1 MSTATLDALD
11 FAPAILAIQDKPP
24 APLPRIMLYALAALF
39 SILLVWALIG
49 KVDVIATAE
58 GKLVPQSYL
67 KIVQPA
73 DSGILQAILV
83 KEGDAVI
90 AGQVLM
96 RMDTQV
102 AQADTKILE
111 AERQSKQ
118 LQLRQIDAELANQP
132 LLMNKGDAAT
142 TFRQIEAQYQSHRL
156 AYLDAQA
163 QEQAL
168 LAKAN
173 DDYQAA
179 IQVKEKLRRTL
190 PAFQEQEAAWDKL
203 QKEGYAGRL
212 MALDKHRERIERE
225 QDLQAQVSTANSLKA
240 AIQNSEKR
248 LAQISSN
255 YKQQLHNERVE
266 AQSQLDKVSQELAKQ
281 QHKNTQ
287 LELKAPQAGII
298 KDLATHTLGTVV
310 SPGTILMTLVP
321 VNEPLQ
327 AEVQIKNEDVGFVHE
342 GQTVKVKLAAYPFQK
357 YGMVEGKIIHVGADA
372 NDGQGTQN
380 QNRSGSAD
388 QANSQQLPSTYKAI
402 VTLDKQNLETGGKR
416 FQITPGMQVVAEI
429 NQGTRTVMEY
439 LLSPVQGVFQEAGRE
454 R

>member
-24 APLPRIMLYALAALF
+24 SPLPRIMLYALAALF
-39 SILLVWALIG
+39 GSLLVWALIG

-102 AQADTKILE
+102 AQADTRILE
-111 AERQSKQ
+111 TERQSKQ
-118 LQLRQIDAELANQP
+118 LQLRRIDAELANQP
-132 LLMNKGDAAT
+132 LLMNKGDDAT

-179 IQVKEKLRRTL
+179 I
-190 PAFQEQEAAWDKL
+190 
-203 QKEGYAGRL
+203 
-212 MALDKHRERIERE
+212 
-225 QDLQAQVSTANSLKA
+225 
-240 AIQNSEKR
+240 
-248 LAQISSN
+248 
-255 YKQQLHNERVE
+255 
-266 AQSQLDKVSQELAKQ
+266 
-281 QHKNTQ
+281 
-287 LELKAPQAGII
+287 
-298 KDLATHTLGTVV
+298 
-310 SPGTILMTLVP
+310 
-321 VNEPLQ
+321 
-327 AEVQIKNEDVGFVHE
+327 
-342 GQTVKVKLAAYPFQK
+342 
-357 YGMVEGKIIHVGADA
+357 
-372 NDGQGTQN
+372 
-380 QNRSGSAD
+380 
-388 QANSQQLPSTYKAI
+388 
-402 VTLDKQNLETGGKR
+402 
-416 FQITPGMQVVAEI
+416 
-429 NQGTRTVMEY
+429 
-439 LLSPVQGVFQEAGRE
+439 
-454 R
+454 

>member
-1 MSTATLDALD
+1 MSTATLDVLD
-11 FAPAILAIQDKPP
+11 FSPAILAIQDKPP
-24 APLPRIMLYALAALF
+24 SPLPRIMLYALAALF

-83 KEGDAVI
+83 KEGDSVN

-96 RMDTQV
+96 RMDAQV
-102 AQADTKILE
+102 AKADTTILE
-111 AERQSKQ
+111 TERQSKQ
-118 LQLRQIDAELANQP
+118 LQLRRIDAELANQP
-132 LLMNKGDAAT
+132 LPMHKGDDAT
-142 TFRQIEAQYQSHRL
+142 TFRQIEAQYQSHRQ

-203 QKEGYAGRL
+203 QKEGYAGKL
-212 MALDKHRERIERE
+212 LALDKRRERIERE
-225 QDLQAQVSTANSLKA
+225 QDLQAQLSTANSLKA

-266 AQSQLDKVSQELAKQ
+266 AQSQWEKVSQELAKQ

-342 GQTVKVKLAAYPFQK
+342 GQAVKVKLAAYPFQK

-372 NDGQGTQN
+372 NDGQQN
-380 QNRSGSAD
+380 QAKSGSQD
-388 QANSQQLPSTYKAI
+388 QGNSQQQMSTYKAI
-402 VTLDKQNLETGGKR
+402 VTLQSQTLSASGKQ

-439 LLSPVQGVFQEAGRE
+439 LLSPVQGVFHDAARE

>member
-1 MSTATLDALD
+1 MH
-11 FAPAILAIQDKPP
+11 
-24 APLPRIMLYALAALF
+24 
-39 SILLVWALIG
+39 
-49 KVDVIATAE
+49 
-58 GKLVPQSYL
+58 
-67 KIVQPA
+67 
-73 DSGILQAILV
+73 
-83 KEGDAVI
+83 
-90 AGQVLM
+90 
-96 RMDTQV
+96 
-102 AQADTKILE
+102 
-111 AERQSKQ
+111 
-118 LQLRQIDAELANQP
+118 
-132 LLMNKGDAAT
+132 KGDDST
-142 TFRQIEAQYQSHRL
+142 TFRQIEAQYQSHRR
-156 AYLDAQA
+156 AYLDAKA

-190 PAFQEQEAAWDKL
+190 PAFQEQDAAWDKL
-203 QKEGYAGRL
+203 QKEGYAGKL
-212 MALDKHRERIERE
+212 LALDKRRERIERE

-266 AQSQLDKVSQELAKQ
+266 AQSQLEKVSQELAKQ

-342 GQTVKVKLAAYPFQK
+342 GQAVKVKLAAYPFQK
-357 YGMVEGKIIHVGADA
+357 YGMVEGTITHVGADA
-372 NDGQGTQN
+372 NERQQN
-380 QNRSGSAD
+380 QATSGNPD
-388 QANSQQLPSTYKAI
+388 QANSQQQMSTYKAI
-402 VTLDKQNLETGGKR
+402 VMLQSSAG
-416 FQITPGMQVVAEI
+416 
-429 NQGTRTVMEY
+429 
-439 LLSPVQGVFQEAGRE
+439 PVC
-454 R
+454 

>member
-83 KEGDAVI
+83 KEGDAVK

-102 AQADTKILE
+102 AQADTKILDT
-111 AERQSKQ
+111 ERQSKQ
-118 LQLRQIDAELANQP
+118 LQLRRIDAELANQP
-132 LLMNKGDAAT
+132 LLMNKGDDAT

-266 AQSQLDKVSQELAKQ
+266 AQSQWEKVSQELAKQ

-342 GQTVKVKLAAYPFQK
+342 GQAVKVKLAAYPFQK

-372 NDGQGTQN
+372 NDGQQSQTKSGN
-380 QNRSGSAD
+380 QD

-402 VTLDKQNLETGGKR
+402 VTLQSQTLSASGKQ